1 MKKLNLKF
9 SVPLA
14 LIILISA
21 FNACKKNFLSQTPL
35 GVISPAT
42 LANASGV
49 NGLLIGAYSLL
60 DGVGGNGGGIDGA
73 ASNWLFGGVA
83 AGDAYKGSQPSD
95 GGADALPVGNFTYI
109 PANPYIT
116 NRYDILFAGVG
127 RSNDVLA
134 TIGLAKDLSAADA
147 AELAAEAKF
156 LRAFYYLELRKQYG
170 HVPYVDETV
179 TVANQN
185 VPNNVEIWPKI
196 EKDFTDAMAS
206 LPGTA
211 LNRGRANK
219 YAAEAYL
226 AKTYMFEHKFDAALP
241 LFHDLISNGT
251 TAGGQKYA
259 LDAVFQMNFSPE
271 PSQKNS
277 PESVFAAQTSV
288 NDGASN
294 ANGDKGDELNF
305 PYASTAPGGCCGWDG
320 PSQWLGNSYK
330 TDANGLPMPATFNTV
345 GGDVSNTARGAA
357 YTGNLDPRIDITM
370 GRPGIP
376 YLDWG
381 APQPDWIRD
390 PTDGVFSPRKNVY
403 SKSEKGVYSDA
414 TPGPWDGVQ
423 SVSNNV
429 NLMRFADILLM
440 AAECEIE
447 STAGSTAAAE
457 TDVNLV
463 RARAANPAGWV
474 YLNST
479 YSPATSVYAITATP
493 ADKYVVKGYPA
504 GSFSDKAFART
515 AIHFERKLELGMEGM
530 RFYDLQR
537 WDGASIT
544 TNPVSQGD
552 GAISSDGS
560 MAAEIN
566 AFFASDVKINSQ
578 LQGAKFV
585 PGHNE
590 YYAVPQAEID
600 KSLSL
605 GKEELTQNNGY

>member
-9 SVPLA
+9 SVPLV
-14 LIILISA
+14 LVVLISTLY
-21 FNACKKNFLSQTPL
+21 ACKKNFLNQAPL

-42 LANASGV
+42 LSNAAGV

-95 GGADALPVGNFTYI
+95 GGADALPVGNYTYI

-116 NRYDILFAGVG
+116 SRYDILFAGVS
-127 RSNDVLA
+127 RSNDVLR
-134 TIGLAKDLSAADA
+134 TIPLAKDLTGAQAT
-147 AELAAEAKF
+147 ELTAEARF
-156 LRAFYYLELRKQYG
+156 LRGHYYLELRKQYG
-170 HVPYVDETV
+170 HVPYVTEAT
-179 TVANQN
+179 TNPN
-185 VPNNVEIWPKI
+185 PPNNVEIWSNI
-196 EKDFTDAMAS
+196 EADFTAGMNGMLATQ
-206 LPGTA
+206 P
-211 LNRGRANK
+211 NKGRANK

-226 AKTYMFEHKFDAALP
+226 AKTYMFEHKYDAALP

-251 TAGGQKYA
+251 NAQGQKYQ
-259 LDAVFQMNFSPE
+259 LDAIFQMNFSPE

-288 NDGASN
+288 NDGASDN
-294 ANGDKGDELNF
+294 NGNKGDELNF
-305 PYASTAPGGCCGWDG
+305 PYASTSPGGCCGWDG

-330 TDANGLPMPATFNTV
+330 TDANGLPMPATFNTA
-345 GGDVSNTARGAA
+345 GGDVSNTKRGAA

-381 APQPDWIRD
+381 MPQPDWIRD

-403 SKSEKGVYSDA
+403 SQSEKGTLSDA
-414 TPGPWDGVQ
+414 TPGAWDAVQ
-423 SVSNNV
+423 SVANNV

-440 AAECEIE
+440 AAECEIN

-457 TDVNLV
+457 ADVALV
-463 RARAANPAGWV
+463 RGRAANPAGWV

-479 YSPATSVYAITATP
+479 YSVATSSYPITATP
-493 ADKYVVKGYPA
+493 ADKYVIGQYPA
-504 GSFSDKAFART
+504 GSFANKAFALT

-530 RFYDLQR
+530 RWYDLQR
-537 WDGASIT
+537 WDGASVTDPIT
-544 TNPVSQGD
+544 G
-552 GAISSDGS
+552 SDGS

-566 AFFASDVKINSQ
+566 AFFASDISINNQ
-578 LQGAKFV
+578 LTGAHFT
-585 PGHNE
+585 PGKNE
-590 YYAVPQAEID
+590 YYSIPQAEID
-600 KSLSL
+600 KSRSI
-605 GKEELTQNNGY
+605 GQEELTQNAGY